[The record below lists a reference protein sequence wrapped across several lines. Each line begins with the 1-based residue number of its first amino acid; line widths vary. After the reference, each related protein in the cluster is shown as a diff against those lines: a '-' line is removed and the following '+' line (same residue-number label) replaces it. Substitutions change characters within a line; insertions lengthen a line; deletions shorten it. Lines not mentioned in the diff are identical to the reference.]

1 MCPYIKQRDRKQYAK
16 ILDELTE
23 LIQKL
28 PEDEKPGHVNY
39 VFTVLLK
46 RLTKPEK
53 YFRYNWALGVLEA
66 IKLELY
72 RTQVAFYEDEAIK
85 RNGDIS

>member
-72 RTQVAFYEDEAIK
+72 RKQIAKYEDCKESE
-85 RNGDIS
+85 NGSV

>member
-1 MCPYIKQRDRKQYAK
+1 MCPYIKQEDRKQYAK

-28 PEDEKPGHVNY
+28 PEEEKPGHVNY
-39 VFTVLLK
+39 FVTVLLK
-46 RLTKPEK
+46 RITKPEK
-53 YFRYNWALGVLEA
+53 YFRYNWVIGVLEA

-72 RTQVAFYEDEAIK
+72 RRQVTVYEEKKISE
-85 RNGDIS
+85 NGDV

>member
-1 MCPYIKQRDRKQYAK
+1 L
-16 ILDELTE
+16 LDQLTE

-39 VFTVLLK
+39 FVTVLLK
-46 RLTKPEK
+46 RITKPEK
-53 YFRYNWALGVLEA
+53 YFRYNWAIGVLEA

-72 RTQVAFYEDEAIK
+72 RRQIAFYEDKKSSE
-85 RNGDIS
+85 NGDV

>member
-1 MCPYIKQRDRKQYAK
+1 L
-16 ILDELTE
+16 LDQLTE

-39 VFTVLLK
+39 FVTVLLK
-46 RLTKPEK
+46 RITKPEK
-53 YFRYNWALGVLEA
+53 YFHYNWAIGVLEA

-72 RTQVAFYEDEAIK
+72 RRQIAFYEDKKSSE
-85 RNGDIS
+85 NGDV